1 MLKFVIAILAFSA
14 VVSMVGG
21 LWAAINN
28 VPSTIGMHFRQVS
41 AEFVVQT
48 REDLLKY
55 RAECVQ
61 SLSVSDELVEKYKSW
76 NFPEDDT
83 TQCYIKCIFNKMQLF
98 DDANGPIV
106 DNLVV
111 QLAHGRDVDEVRAE
125 IVKCAGSNTDGNVC
139 HWAFRGFQCFQKNNL
154 SLIKASVKKD

>member
-1 MLKFVIAILAFSA
+1 MLKFVVAILAFTA
-14 VVSMVGG
+14 VM
-21 LWAAINN
+21 
-28 VPSTIGMHFRQVS
+28 S

-48 REDLLKY
+48 RDDLLKY

-61 SLSVSDELVEKYKSW
+61 SLGVSDELVEKYKSW
-76 NFPEDDT
+76 DFPEDDT

-98 DDANGPIV
+98 DDTTGPIV

-111 QLAHGRDVDEVRAE
+111 QLAHGRDADEVRAE

>member
-1 MLKFVIAILAFSA
+1 MMYDALYCNKYVVA
-14 VVSMVGG
+14 VLIVSLV
-21 LWAAINN
+21 
-28 VPSTIGMHFRQVS
+28 QVS

-48 REDLLKY
+48 RDDLLKY
-55 RAECVQ
+55 RGECVK
-61 SLSVSDELVEKYKSW
+61 SLGVSDELVEKYKSW

-98 DDANGPIV
+98 DDTNGPNV
-106 DNLVV
+106 ENLVQ
-111 QLAHGRDVDEVRAE
+111 QLAHGRDAEEVRGE
-125 IVKCAGSNTDGNVC
+125 INKCTGSNTDGNIC